1 MLDAI
6 RERRRPVA
14 RDGNADWQCNL
25 VIDFAISQ
33 EVDDSLPPIL
43 GILEAVDPSFR
54 AVPHQAD
61 KARVTAFVN
70 RTNFSTGNPAS
81 PAVISVT
88 IIAHENSARR
98 IP

>member
-1 MLDAI
+1 MQTGDADLAMD
-6 RERRRPVA
+6 P
-14 RDGNADWQCNL
+14 
-25 VIDFAISQ
+25 Q

-70 RTNFSTGNPAS
+70 RTNFLTGNPAS
-81 PAVISVT
+81 PAVISVK

-98 IP
+98 IA

>member
-1 MLDAI
+1 MGPYVGVRVPATAMQTGDADLAMD
-6 RERRRPVA
+6 P
-14 RDGNADWQCNL
+14 
-25 VIDFAISQ
+25 Q

-70 RTNFSTGNPAS
+70 RTNFLTGNPAS
-81 PAVISVT
+81 PAAISVK

-98 IP
+98 IA

>member
-1 MLDAI
+1 MGPYVGVRVPATAMQTGDADLAMD
-6 RERRRPVA
+6 P
-14 RDGNADWQCNL
+14 
-25 VIDFAISQ
+25 Q

-70 RTNFSTGNPAS
+70 RTNFLTGNPAS
-81 PAVISVT
+81 PAVISVK

-98 IP
+98 IA

>member
-1 MLDAI
+1 VGPYVGVRVPATAMQTGDADLAMD
-6 RERRRPVA
+6 P
-14 RDGNADWQCNL
+14 
-25 VIDFAISQ
+25 Q

-70 RTNFSTGNPAS
+70 RTNFLTGNPAS
-81 PAVISVT
+81 PAVISVK

-98 IP
+98 IA